1 MNLISTSWSC
11 QRCGAA
17 YISTPP
23 GHGLCDQCVEDLDA
37 LAQASLSQSVSCPS
51 CGGPVCPE
59 CGDAM
64 ATVLVPVPVP
74 APESVT
80 EQVNRLIAGYR
91 AHRQELTAPRTD
103 HAQLGH
109 RDRPPGS
116 AQVVLTAS
124 QSDCLRD
131 MLADAIA
138 YQSVPAE
145 GCPCCQGTPAE
156 PCQEHSAAWSQVQ
169 AYRQLAADLGEEMTG
184 DDH

>member
-23 GHGLCDQCVEDLDA
+23 GHGLCGQCIEDLEA
-37 LAQASLSQSVSCPS
+37 LAQASLSESVSCPS
-51 CGGPVCPE
+51 GGGPVCPD

-74 APESVT
+74 APGSVT

-91 AHRQELTAPRTD
+91 AHRQDITGPRPGY
-103 HAQLGH
+103 A
-109 RDRPPGS
+109 RPRQPDQASGS

-131 MLADAIA
+131 MLTDAITYRSA
-138 YQSVPAE
+138 PAE
-145 GCPCCQGTPAE
+145 GCPCCQGSPAE
-156 PCQEHSAAWSQVQ
+156 MCQEHSPAWSVIQ
-169 AYRQLAADLGEEMTG
+169 AYRQLAADLGEVTG
-184 DDH
+184 DER

>member
-11 QRCGAA
+11 QQCGATC
-17 YISTPP
+17 ISTPP
-23 GHGLCDQCVEDLDA
+23 DHGLCDQCIADLQA
-37 LAQASLSQSVSCPS
+37 LAQASLPETVTCPS
-51 CGGPVCPE
+51 CGGPVCPD

-64 ATVLVPVPVP
+64 ITVLVPVPVP
-74 APESVT
+74 APASVT
-80 EQVNRLIAGYR
+80 EQVDRLIAGYR
-91 AHRQELTAPRTD
+91 QHRQELIGPRPD
-103 HAQLGH
+103 HAQAGL

-116 AQVVLTAS
+116 ALVVLTAT

-138 YQSVPAE
+138 YNSAPAA

-156 PCQEHSAAWSQVQ
+156 RCGEHSPAWSVIQ
-169 AYRQLAADLGEEMTG
+169 AYRQLAADLGEANG

>member
-23 GHGLCDQCVEDLDA
+23 EHGLCGPCLDDLEA
-37 LAQASLSQSVSCPS
+37 VAQVSLSESVSCPS
-51 CGGPVCPE
+51 CGGPVCPD

-91 AHRQELTAPRTD
+91 AHRQEITGPRPD
-103 HAQLGH
+103 HTPGH
-109 RDRPPGS
+109 PDRAPGS
-116 AQVVLTAS
+116 ALVVLTAT
-124 QSDCLRD
+124 QSECLRD

-138 YQSVPAE
+138 YQSAPAD
-145 GCPCCQGTPAE
+145 GCPRCQGTPAE
-156 PCQEHSAAWSQVQ
+156 QCPGHSPAWSVIQ
-169 AYRQLAADLGEEMTG
+169 AYRQLAADLGEVTG

>member
-23 GHGLCDQCVEDLDA
+23 EHGLCGPCLDDLEA
-37 LAQASLSQSVSCPS
+37 VAQVSLSESVSCPS
-51 CGGPVCPE
+51 CGGPVCPD

-91 AHRQELTAPRTD
+91 AHRQDITGPHPD
-103 HAQLGH
+103 HALPQH
-109 RDRPPGS
+109 PDQPPAS
-116 AQVVLTAS
+116 AQAVLTAS

-138 YQSVPAE
+138 HQSAPAD
-145 GCPCCQGTPAE
+145 GCPRCQGTPAE
-156 PCQEHSAAWSQVQ
+156 QCPEHSPAWSQVQ
-169 AYRQLAADLGEEMTG
+169 AYRQLAADLGEVTG